1 MSSGTFIIVLK
12 LSRCVGGCYGA
23 LKNLTNKPTL
33 QMTFVYLRAV
43 RNTIIVDLYHM
54 PVYFWC
60 GWVDSLVVMENMNHE
75 EFKMD

>member
-33 QMTFVYLRAV
+33 QMTYVYLKYACSPKHDYSRSLSYAGILLV
-43 RNTIIVDLYHM
+43 RVGGFSGCD
-54 PVYFWC
+54 
-60 GWVDSLVVMENMNHE
+60 GKHE
-75 EFKMD
+75 P